1 MGKKQ
6 IMGWFSSKKSDNYIN
21 KPEEMS
27 PIESVTHLC
36 AAIQI
41 SDGQVD
47 YEEKQSWS
55 RMIKN
60 LFPNHLDERAERFLN
75 QAFKTLNKKNRADK
89 IIYLKEILKRI
100 KTLLEDEQLKQLGLD
115 ISKLIEADGIVMTS
129 EVEIADLIKSELG
142 LSIKL
147 NKDL

>member
-1 MGKKQ
+1 MGKNE
-6 IMGWFSSKKSDNYIN
+6 IMGWFSTKKNDEAIN
-21 KPEEMS
+21 KPEDMS

-47 YEEKQSWS
+47 YEEKESWS
-55 RMIKN
+55 KMIKN
-60 LFPNHLDERAERFLN
+60 LFPDHLDERAERFLN
-75 QAFKTLNKKNRADK
+75 QAFIILNKKNSTEK
-89 IIYLKEILKRI
+89 IVYLKNILKRI
-100 KTLLEDEQLKQLGLD
+100 KTLLDDKQLKQLGLD

-129 EVEIADLIKSELG
+129 EIEIADLIKSELG

>member
-1 MGKKQ
+1 MR
-6 IMGWFSSKKSDNYIN
+6 WFSSKKSTEIIN

-47 YEEKQSWS
+47 YEEKESWS
-55 RMIKN
+55 KMVKN
-60 LFPNHLDERAERFLN
+60 LFPDHSDERAERFLN
-75 QAFKTLNKKNRADK
+75 QAFIVLNKKNKTEK
-89 IIYLKEILKRI
+89 IIYIKNILKRI
-100 KTLLEDEQLKQLGLD
+100 KILLDNEQLKQLCLD
-115 ISKLIEADGIVMTS
+115 VSKLIESDGIVMTS
-129 EVEIADLIKSELG
+129 EIEIADLIKLELG
-142 LSIKL
+142 ISIIL

>member
-1 MGKKQ
+1 MGGKT
-6 IMGWFSSKKSDNYIN
+6 IMGWFSSKKHTEAIN

-47 YEEKQSWS
+47 YEEKESWS
-55 RMIKN
+55 NMIKN
-60 LFPNHLDERAERFLN
+60 LFPDYSDERAERFLN
-75 QAFKTLNKKNRADK
+75 EAFIVLNKKNK
-89 IIYLKEILKRI
+89 TEKLIYLRNILKRI
-100 KTLLEDEQLKQLGLD
+100 KLLLVNKQLKQLCLD
-115 ISKLIEADGIVMTS
+115 VSKLIESDGIVMNS
-129 EVEIADLIKSELG
+129 EIEIAGLIKSELG
-142 LSIKL
+142 ISIIL

>member
-1 MGKKQ
+1 MGKRQ
-6 IMGWFSSKKSDNYIN
+6 IMGWFSSKKSDKDIN

-27 PIESVTHLC
+27 PIEAVTHLC

-41 SDGQVD
+41 CDGQVD
-47 YEEKQSWS
+47 YEEKESWS
-55 RMIKN
+55 KMIKN
-60 LFPNHLDERAERFLN
+60 LFPDHLDERAERFLN
-75 QAFKTLNKKNRADK
+75 QAFVILNKKNSNDK
-89 IIYLKEILKRI
+89 MIYLKNILKRI
-100 KTLLEDEQLKQLGLD
+100 KTLLDHEQLKQLGLD

-129 EVEIADLIKSELG
+129 EIEIADLIKSELG

>member
-1 MGKKQ
+1 MR
-6 IMGWFSSKKSDNYIN
+6 WFSSKKSTEIIN

-47 YEEKQSWS
+47 YEEKESWS
-55 RMIKN
+55 KMVKN
-60 LFPNHLDERAERFLN
+60 LFPDHSDERAERFLN
-75 QAFKTLNKKNRADK
+75 QAFIVLNKKNKTEK
-89 IIYLKEILKRI
+89 IIYIKNILKRI
-100 KTLLEDEQLKQLGLD
+100 KILLDNEQLKRLCLD
-115 ISKLIEADGIVMTS
+115 VSKLIESDGIVMTS
-129 EVEIADLIKSELG
+129 EIEIADLIKLELG
-142 LSIKL
+142 ISIIL

>member
-1 MGKKQ
+1 
-6 IMGWFSSKKSDNYIN
+6 MGWFSSKKNDDAIN
-21 KPEEMS
+21 KPEDMS

-41 SDGQVD
+41 SDGRVD
-47 YEEKQSWS
+47 YEEKESWIK
-55 RMIKN
+55 MIKN
-60 LFPNHLDERAERFLN
+60 LFPNYLDERAERFLN
-75 QAFKTLNKKNRADK
+75 QAFIILNKKNSTEK
-89 IIYLKEILKRI
+89 IVYLKNILKRI
-100 KTLLEDEQLKQLGLD
+100 KTLLDDKQLKQLGLD

-129 EVEIADLIKSELG
+129 EIEIADLIKSELG

>member
-6 IMGWFSSKKSDNYIN
+6 IMGWFSSKKSDKDIN

-27 PIESVTHLC
+27 PIEAVTHLC
-36 AAIQI
+36 ATIQI

-47 YEEKQSWS
+47 YEEKESWS
-55 RMIKN
+55 KMIKN
-60 LFPNHLDERAERFLN
+60 LFPDYLDERAERFLN
-75 QAFKTLNKKNRADK
+75 QAFVILNEKNSTEK
-89 IIYLKEILKRI
+89 ILYLKNILKRI
-100 KTLLEDEQLKQLGLD
+100 KTLLDDEQLKQLGLD
-115 ISKLIEADGIVMTS
+115 ISKLIESDGIVMTS
-129 EVEIADLIKSELG
+129 EIKIADLIKSELG

>member
-1 MGKKQ
+1 MGKNK
-6 IMGWFSSKKSDNYIN
+6 IMGWFSSKKSDEIIN
-21 KPEEMS
+21 NPEEMS

-47 YEEKQSWS
+47 YEEKESWS
-55 RMIKN
+55 KMIKN
-60 LFPNHLDERAERFLN
+60 LFPDYLEERAERFLN
-75 QAFKTLNKKNRADK
+75 QAFIVLNKKNK
-89 IIYLKEILKRI
+89 TEKVTYLKNILKRI
-100 KTLLEDEQLKQLGLD
+100 KTLLDNEQLKQLCLD
-115 ISKLIEADGIVMTS
+115 VSKLIESDGIVMTS
-129 EVEIADLIKSELG
+129 EIEIADLIKSELG